1 MSDPDSKPVSPGGPG
16 RVKKRTVLMLGPS
29 LDAVSGVSTHLN
41 QLFASELAAGFVL
54 THFQVGS
61 EGRSG
66 DALRTIAR
74 LIASPIA
81 LATAAWRTGAGI
93 VHINSSLE
101 PKAYWRDIVY
111 LAIASLLRRK
121 TVWQIHGGA
130 LPREFLPRPL
140 GTWWLRRTLSVA
152 DAIVVLADNELRAY
166 RELLPHRRVVL
177 VANAIVTQ
185 SPGSMTAV
193 AGSRSAGGPL
203 RLAYVGRLARD
214 KGVFEVVEAVRLL
227 QDEGCTVRLTMAG
240 TGGCETALRELVAR
254 LGLGDAVTFA
264 GAVFG
269 EEKFRLW
276 SSADIFAFPT
286 YHREGLPYALLEAMI
301 AGAVPVTCRVGAI
314 ADVITDHEHGV
325 FVPPKDPQALAAA
338 IAQLARDR
346 KKLAAMS
353 EDAQRRVREQY
364 TVARMAREIAAV
376 YDDLG

>member
-1 MSDPDSKPVSPGGPG
+1 LSDLDAKPVSPGGPG
-16 RVKKRTVLMLGPS
+16 RVEKRTVLLLGPS
-29 LDAVSGVSTHLN
+29 LDAVSGVSTHLK
-41 QLFASELAAGFVL
+41 QLFASELSSGFVL
-54 THFQVGS
+54 KHFQVGS

-66 DALRTIAR
+66 DPLDTIAR

-81 LATAAWRTGAGI
+81 LVTAVWRTGAGI

-111 LAIASLLRRK
+111 LAIAWLLRRK
-121 TVWQIHGGA
+121 TVWQVHGGA

-152 DAIVVLADNELRAY
+152 DAIVVLAGNELRAY
-166 RELLPHRRVVL
+166 REFLPHRRVVL
-177 VANAIVTQ
+177 VANAIATQ
-185 SPGSMTAV
+185 SPGGMTAV

-227 QDEGCTVRLTMAG
+227 LDEGCTTRLTVAG
-240 TGGCETALRELVAR
+240 TGGCEMVLREMVAR
-254 LGLGDAVTFA
+254 LGLADAVTFT

-269 EEKFRLW
+269 DEKFRLW

-325 FVPPKDPQALAAA
+325 FVPPRDPQALARA

-346 KKLAAMS
+346 KQLAAMS
-353 EDAQRRVREQY
+353 QAAQRRVRERY
-364 TVARMAREIAAV
+364 TVTRMAREIAAV
-376 YDDLG
+376 YDDLA